1 MLNRIFRTTSA
12 AMGLL
17 LAVTTFPVSA
27 QSFPGQPQ
35 RMSNYPQ
42 TYVQATLGEL
52 DVRSKADH
60 TGSAPVAPPVNE
72 VQTFGLVMQMATDE
86 EFFQYGFEA
95 GGQVGLDRRHDLFA
109 RFNGDQ
115 SRVEIES
122 RLWTADLTFGGFL
135 SYRPTN
141 WLRFYASA
149 GGIGYWARAD
159 EPNYSSTSAGDG
171 LNVDLRGSA
180 DDVGLGL
187 YQRAGVEFTLGRKV
201 NLGLSVR
208 KTNMELDFG
217 DYGELR
223 LDEPGVQFTIGYHF

>member
-1 MLNRIFRTTSA
+1 MLNRTFGGAFSFVCL
-12 AMGLL
+12 MSM
-17 LAVTTFPVSA
+17 LATVPASA
-27 QSFPGQPQ
+27 QSWPGQPQ
-35 RMSNYPQ
+35 RMTNYPQ

-52 DVRSKADH
+52 EVRGEPGQALASV
-60 TGSAPVAPPVNE
+60 TNE
-72 VQTFGLVMQMATDE
+72 VSTFGFVMQMATDDE
-86 EFFQYGFEA
+86 LVQYGFEA
-95 GGQVGLDRRHDLFA
+95 GGQVGLDRHHDLFA
-109 RFNGDQ
+109 YFNGER

-159 EPNYSSTSAGDG
+159 EPNYSHASSGGG
-171 LNVDLRGSA
+171 LDVDLRGSA

-217 DYGELR
+217 EYGELH
-223 LDEPGVQFTIGYHF
+223 LDEPGVQLTIGYHF